1 MTEHFATRLFFY
13 THELAASGKSAS
25 LSPVS
30 AARNLKEHSPMS
42 ARLPN
47 YLKTFRKRTG
57 ISQDDLALLLG
68 AKSGAKVSRYER
80 CSRRPALE
88 TALAYEV
95 IFRVPVKHLFA
106 GLYQKVE
113 KRVTKRVQRLAR
125 RLARTASDQTTL
137 RKLAFLHALL
147 SEPPDAENARP

>member
-1 MTEHFATRLFFY
+1 
-13 THELAASGKSAS
+13 
-25 LSPVS
+25 
-30 AARNLKEHSPMS
+30 MS
-42 ARLPN
+42 DRLPN

-80 CSRRPALE
+80 WSRRPALE

-95 IFRVPVKHLFA
+95 IFRVPVKELFA

-113 KRVTKRVQRLAR
+113 KRVTKRVQKLAR
-125 RLARTASDQTTL
+125 KLASADPEQGTL
-137 RKLAFLHALL
+137 RKLAFLQVLL
-147 SEPPDAENARP
+147 SEPPDPQNASSWSSV